1 MPTVSGSREFHPKIL
16 KDFLAGVTL
25 GAQVYDP
32 RHEALMI
39 RRNLQL
45 IACIDDDR
53 LEEFDIV
60 TVNREI
66 RKLAQFP
73 PFRKR
78 QRASTSLKLAP
89 KTKREIIA
97 RMRPQSSE
105 ILIVSNDSHGCL
117 NALIAMVLSREA
129 EEARLCQIIK
139 KLESHRFG
147 PRRALRGSGP
157 AWAEEAEQ
165 VKADGLGEREQVA
178 TALRQSLVG
187 ARTWLATRRRSLRAR
202 RTG

>member
-1 MPTVSGSREFHPKIL
+1 MDQRQYAHGQRVSQIL
-16 KDFLAGVTL
+16 KDFLARVTL

-39 RRNLQL
+39 WRNLQL

-78 QRASTSLKLAP
+78 QTASTSLKLP
-89 KTKREIIA
+89 P
-97 RMRPQSSE
+97 RPSE
-105 ILIVSNDSHGCL
+105 KS
-117 NALIAMVLSREA
+117 
-129 EEARLCQIIK
+129 
-139 KLESHRFG
+139 
-147 PRRALRGSGP
+147 
-157 AWAEEAEQ
+157 
-165 VKADGLGEREQVA
+165 
-178 TALRQSLVG
+178 
-187 ARTWLATRRRSLRAR
+187 
-202 RTG
+202 